1 MDFLCPAHRNQFSE
15 LPLKERHDLW
25 LFWMESARS
34 MIENGEWRDVVSLVG
49 SAFDLACLHPQG
61 EQPQMHTELTLSA
74 ILVFRVLSDLGER
87 SAAEQVFYRALDSLP
102 SDPTHLTLPQ
112 RVQVKDCVEVL
123 LNTGRQSDFFLKHLD
138 WRALPIG
145 QSRSCRVRV
154 VH

>member
-15 LPLKERHDLW
+15 LPQEERQDLW

-49 SAFDLACLHPQG
+49 SAFDLACLRPQG

-74 ILVFRVLSDLGER
+74 ILVSRLLSDLSER
-87 SAAEQVFYRALDSLP
+87 TAAEQVFYRALDHLHSN
-102 SDPTHLTLPQ
+102 PTRMTLPQ
-112 RVQVKDCVEVL
+112 RVGVEKCVEVL
-123 LNTGRQSDFFLKHLD
+123 LNTAHQSEFFLKHLN
-138 WRALPIG
+138 WHALPFG